1 MLALYNFGH
10 GDLAQVCRHLC
21 VSRPGLGEEWRKGGE
36 VSYASV
42 RPGVALPLLDISTVV
57 SWWGF
62 CRMLLIQTVC
72 SLAYIS
78 PVCFYKD
85 QPVAGLSVLIG
96 C

>member
-1 MLALYNFGH
+1 M
-10 GDLAQVCRHLC
+10 QVS
-21 VSRPGLGEEWRKGGE
+21 VSRPGVAEGRSGGGE
-36 VSYASV
+36 GRLVMHSYASV
-42 RPGVALPLLDISTVV
+42 RPGVALPLLDVSTVV